1 MTQDPAQPQVEL
13 ANADVARAEVVAP
26 VALLE
31 DVNWVIRAGDFWAV
45 GAPPGA
51 GKTDLLSTAA
61 GLQKP
66 IKGVHRLFGTDTSL
80 LNEQE
85 LTEKRLRVGMVF
97 TSGRLFPHLTVA
109 ENLALPICYHSNW
122 HLERA
127 QDEVRAALELTG
139 LERVAGLRPTQVTRN
154 LHQRIGL
161 ARALALQPEVL
172 LVDNPLV
179 SIDPRQSR
187 WWIDF
192 LCKVAEGHPKI
203 GRRLTLVVATDDF
216 RPWMEVAREFAV
228 IRDKKLEIVGGREQ
242 VRESTEPSI
251 RELLTHGF

>member
-1 MTQDPAQPQVEL
+1 MADEPQSQIEL
-13 ANADVARAEVVAP
+13 RDAEVARAEIAAP
-26 VALLE
+26 VPVLE
-31 DVNWVIRAGDFWAV
+31 HVNWVVSAGDFWAV

-66 IKGVHRLFGTDTSL
+66 IKGVHRLFGVDTAEL
-80 LNEQE
+80 YEQE
-85 LTEKRLRVGMVF
+85 LVEKRLRVGMVF
-97 TSGRLFPHLTVA
+97 TSGRLFPQLTVG

-122 HLERA
+122 HVERA
-127 QDEVRAALELTG
+127 QDEVKSALALTG
-139 LERVAGLRPTQVTRN
+139 LERVADLRPTQVTRN

-179 SIDPRQSR
+179 GIDPRQSR

-192 LCKVAEGHPKI
+192 LCQLAQGHPKI
-203 GRRLTLVVATDDF
+203 GRKLTVVVAADDF
-216 RPWMEVAREFAV
+216 RPWLEVARQFAV
-228 IRDKKLEIVGGREQ
+228 IREKKLEIVGGRAE
-242 VRESTEPSI
+242 VRQSEEPI
-251 RELLTHGF
+251 VRELLTHGF